1 MEPPG
6 VVSAPSLELATAI
19 SSFDQHPHTHS
30 PRNCAAQGCIISNV
44 DLSRDLLYEQLY
56 NMIAQE
62 EREGYRCTDYL
73 RHYSPRT
80 IDESCRTLI
89 CAWMYNVVDEF
100 EIDRESESM
109 FYWYN
114 PIFMLSLS
122 SNNCFIL
129 INCFHFLQ
137 YLSFVS
143 SCFDSILVH

>member
-1 MEPPG
+1 MVIMEPPG

-109 FYWYN
+109 ILLVQPHLYAV
-114 PIFMLSLS
+114 PI
-122 SNNCFIL
+122 I
-129 INCFHFLQ
+129 
-137 YLSFVS
+137 
-143 SCFDSILVH
+143 